1 MTSATMTAATMG
13 TSGRGMARPGPRALP
28 LIAIL
33 IVLALQFSLVFTRA
47 INWDEFFYYAEVERF
62 SNGQLERGLQTI
74 HTRLFEWLTLLPG
87 SAIDHIVVGRLVM
100 LACEVI
106 TLAAIAAIARR
117 FADRETAILCALA
130 YLSAGFVLQHSFS
143 FRTDPLAAALLTSAL
158 AILIRSKMNA
168 WSILAFGLL
177 TGWSLMVTIKVV
189 LYLPA
194 FAGLAWLRWRDADG
208 SAAMAVRIAL
218 AALAGLAVFGITFL
232 LHSSGIA
239 QPNAPE
245 PAAMI
250 GASGAKM
257 FSLGVPPYW
266 RMAVKA
272 VLFAVPLTLLIL
284 LVPGRLLEKCRPMPE
299 RLALAGLL
307 APVLTPLFY
316 HNTAPYYYAFM
327 LPPVAAACAVSIPL
341 ILKRYA
347 APFVTLILAANAVFV
362 WSIDGESRIDKQRK
376 ILEMA
381 GSMFPSGAT
390 YFDSSYMLPTFT
402 KGNGFMTPWGMEGY
416 RQSGVPIYARAMAK
430 GPVPLVVEN
439 DPMLT
444 SLLRSDA
451 PTGIFLPEDEAAVR
465 GNYVQYWGPLWLAGQ
480 RLEAGETRQVDLRV
494 PGPYTVNGGPVSV
507 NGEIFRD
514 GQIITL
520 QRGTMTISAPS
531 GQTELLWGEDRSRT
545 GEPELEGL
553 FWTGF

>member
-1 MTSATMTAATMG
+1 MTSATMTAATMD
-13 TSGRGMARPGPRALP
+13 TSGRGFARLDPRALS
-28 LIAIL
+28 LIAIFV
-33 IVLALQFSLVFTRA
+33 VLALQFSLVFTRA

-87 SAIDHIVVGRLVM
+87 SAIDHIVAGRIVM
-100 LACEVI
+100 FACEVI

-130 YLSAGFVLQHSFS
+130 YLSAGFVLQHGFS

-158 AILIRSKMNA
+158 AVLIRSKMNV

-218 AALAGLAVFGITFL
+218 AGATGLAVLGITFL

-239 QPNAPE
+239 QPDAPE

-272 VLFAVPLTLLIL
+272 VLFAIPLALLIL
-284 LVPGRLLEKCRPMPE
+284 LVPGRLLEKSRPLPE

-347 APFVTLILAANAVFV
+347 AAFVTLILAANAVFV
-362 WSIDGESRIDKQRK
+362 WSIDGESRIGKQRQ

-381 GSMFPSGAT
+381 DTMFPSGTT
-390 YFDSSYMLPTFT
+390 YFDMSYMLPTFT

-416 RQSGVPIYARAMAK
+416 RKNGVPIYARAMAK

-451 PTGIFLPEDEAAVR
+451 PSRIFLPEDEAAVR

-480 RLEAGETRQVDLRV
+480 RLAAGETRQVDIGV
-494 PGPYTVNGGPVSV
+494 PGPYTVNGGPVAV
-507 NGEIFRD
+507 NGEIFKD
-514 GQIITL
+514 GQIVTL

-545 GEPELEGL
+545 DEPELEGL